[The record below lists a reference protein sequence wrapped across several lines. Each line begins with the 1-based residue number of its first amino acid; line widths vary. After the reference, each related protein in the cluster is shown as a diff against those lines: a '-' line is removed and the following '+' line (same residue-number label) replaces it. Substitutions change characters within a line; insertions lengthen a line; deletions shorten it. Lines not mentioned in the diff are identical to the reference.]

1 MLNCKWV
8 YTEKSRWD
16 SFQFDFSSNLL
27 DPVEHLPLHPVLQ
40 LPSPDHGGQHL
51 LHLALGILLLLK
63 VRDDGVLRDLG
74 SDWEALLQL
83 LLNPDTQKLYFD
95 FWNRSMNNSL
105 ALLPVNKFLIFFSG
119 EALGTFKVP

>member
-1 MLNCKWV
+1 MGIYEESGWIAFN
-8 YTEKSRWD
+8 R
-16 SFQFDFSSNLL
+16 QFEFSSNLL
-27 DPVEHLPLHPVLQ
+27 DPIEHLPLHPVLQ

-83 LLNPDTQKLYFD
+83 LLNPITPWIILVYR
-95 FWNRSMNNSL
+95 N
-105 ALLPVNKFLIFFSG
+105 
-119 EALGTFKVP
+119 